1 MAHFAKLDE
10 YNIVTDVLVVNNNVI
25 TVNGVESEQAGI
37 DFLTDLFGHN
47 KWKQT
52 SYNSNMRK
60 RFAGKGYEYREDLD
74 AFIAP
79 KPFNSWTLNE
89 STCDWDPPIA
99 FPTDGKD
106 YTWDDANQSWVEF
119 KISNQ

>member
-119 KISNQ
+119 KISN